1 MKKVQVYR
9 NLHRTEEDG
18 THVYS
23 VRNDKGIVED
33 HVTEITLSRPI
44 LRVGPKGN
52 QRVRDE
58 KRKNVHAYIQGMKMK
73 ESLIDDYGTGI
84 ELCEWQKI
92 TYNPYLHKSF
102 VLESDQS
109 VAVRE
114 AWFIEIRRDGVWAYL
129 PEPSTTGELY
139 KKQLTITKK
148 QCLIRT
154 VKAIIEIELGNEA
167 FGNTAAERLFEMQ
180 NVTDKLID
188 NAGKM
193 MAVDVG
199 DFVTAQ
205 DHNGNTVARMDIKE
219 D

>member
-33 HVTEITLSRPI
+33 HVTTIALSRPI

-92 TYNPYLHKSF
+92 TYNPYKHKSF
-102 VLESDQS
+102 VLVKDES

-114 AWFIEIRRDGVWAYL
+114 AWFVEIRRDGVWAYL
-129 PEPSTTGELY
+129 PEPSTTGTMYRKTSWQIPSGGLPPS
-139 KKQLTITKK
+139 KKCQGKNSLIQEKNPLTNGQSCATFRYEVWERNTGTTQRESQLESRCGARHKPS
-148 QCLIRT
+148 QASEWFR
-154 VKAIIEIELGNEA
+154 
-167 FGNTAAERLFEMQ
+167 
-180 NVTDKLID
+180 
-188 NAGKM
+188 
-193 MAVDVG
+193 VG
-199 DFVTAQ
+199 
-205 DHNGNTVARMDIKE
+205 
-219 D
+219 